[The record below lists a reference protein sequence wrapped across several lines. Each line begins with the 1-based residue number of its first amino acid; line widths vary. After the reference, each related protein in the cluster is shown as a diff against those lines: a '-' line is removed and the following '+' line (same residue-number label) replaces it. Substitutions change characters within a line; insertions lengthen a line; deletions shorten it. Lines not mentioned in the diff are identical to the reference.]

1 MFRRQPGNSV
11 DISSDR
17 QIAEVP
23 FSKFVSS
30 NIHGPL
36 VQKKFNIN
44 HHRDDIDDS
53 NFLDLTERAVAATR
67 MHMVAARSRFSESGF
82 VKPKSGFVISEDN
95 LMDR

>member
-36 VQKKFNIN
+36 VQKKININ

-67 MHMVAARSRFSESGF
+67 MVAARSRFSESGF
-82 VKPKSGFVISEDN
+82 VKLKSGFVISEDN
-95 LMDR
+95 LMNR